1 MMLCAGCAASPT
13 LPPVTSTQTVTVQ
26 VPVPVPCVTEAEK
39 PQMPSMTQIDL
50 ATATLEQ
57 KAAALAR
64 DAEALD
70 RYAAAVDALFLRCVK
85 GQS

>member
-1 MMLCAGCAASPT
+1 
-13 LPPVTSTQTVTVQ
+13 
-26 VPVPVPCVTEAEK
+26 
-39 PQMPSMTQIDL
+39 MTQIDL